1 MSLHISADFFLKSM
15 QENGNRVGS
24 PVALEGMAT
33 ALKTVIAGE
42 TDLNSAKHLAR
53 CHMSEWKNSFL
64 MISDDPDLFDHV
76 DDLQERTKLTREIHD
91 RVESAAVMWNL
102 AEAMFQLPAY
112 FNFKVELTRE
122 VAVSGGQKLEK
133 APRGGRGVGVYFRY
147 VSAVEFTGSETPTV
161 RSYTAPHYEV
171 ETEGHWRRLPRDQY
185 GVDAGGNSIRGK
197 TWVSATNKWRERSD
211 RPRTIYVKSS
221 VQAARIKIRE
231 YMERA
236 EVARERGTHASP
248 GVGVVYV
255 LRCTVMKDEVYK
267 VGWTS
272 GTAEERAKELS
283 AGTGVPNSFV
293 VVASWEHFDPE
304 GLEKGIHALLAP
316 YRINERRE
324 FFEANYET
332 IKGVVDAE
340 IKRTMAKREA

>member
-91 RVESAAVMWNL
+91 RVESAAVMWILLKQCFSCRHISILKLNL
-102 AEAMFQLPAY
+102 LVRWQFRVVKNLRKP
-112 FNFKVELTRE
+112 RE
-122 VAVSGGQKLEK
+122 VAAAWVCT
-133 APRGGRGVGVYFRY
+133 
-147 VSAVEFTGSETPTV
+147 SATCQQSNSRAQTPTV